1 MSSSHQPDTSPVH
14 TPGNEPPAKRIEAL
28 HMTVT
33 GRVQGVGFRPFIY
46 RLAQSHRLAGWVR
59 NCTGQVEIHV
69 QGENQALY
77 AFTRRL
83 FQHAP
88 PLSQPVL
95 AHCEI
100 TPVDDVDQFTI
111 RDSAADSA
119 ADIHVPPDLFT
130 CDDCL
135 AELNDRH
142 DRRYRYPFINC
153 TQCGPRYTLIRG
165 MPYDRPATTMA
176 GFDLCDACRLEY
188 TSPLNRRF
196 HAEPVACA
204 ACGPSLEFSA
214 PDIQPVSG
222 NEAALNACVAALQ
235 AGNVVAVKGIGGYH
249 LMCDARN
256 DIAIARLRRNK
267 PRPHKPLAVMFP
279 ASPDSPLKC
288 INHRVWLSADQA
300 RLLLSPLRPIVLA
313 RKRPGCDLSALIAP
327 GLDEIGVMLP
337 YSPLHHLLLSDFAA
351 PLVATSANIS
361 GEPVLTD
368 NSMVENR
375 LAHVANA
382 YLHHNRPIERPAD
395 DPVYRVVRDRLRPLR
410 LGRGNTPLEL
420 TLPVDLESA
429 VLAVGGHM
437 KNTLA
442 LAWQDRMVV
451 SPHIGDMGSAR
462 SLDVFERT
470 VHDLQKLYGIRA
482 KTVICDAHPGY
493 ATSRWAQ
500 RSGLTLHKVFHHH
513 AHAAAALPLEQLAA
527 NSLVFTWDG
536 VGYGEDGTLWGGEAL
551 LGCPGHW
558 QRFAS
563 LRPFYLPGGER
574 AGREPWRSALAL
586 CWETGQDWHDR
597 LASQP
602 LLKQAWQRRVNT
614 PQTSAAGRLFDAAA
628 ALTGVCTHASFEG
641 QGPMLLEAACTGQA
655 DAIDLPLTRGT
666 NGVWQ
671 TDWAPLLPVLLNN
684 RDSVETRANVFHAS
698 LATAL
703 LRQARRARDEH
714 GITHIGLGGGV
725 FQNRV
730 LTDQACSLLENDGF
744 VIHLPK
750 DIPVN
755 DGGLC
760 AGQVLEYVLVQQ
772 AQGVPVE

>member
-1 MSSSHQPDTSPVH
+1 MSSNHMPDPGHIDTTRSG
-14 TPGNEPPAKRIEAL
+14 TPPDSVEAL

-46 RLAQSHRLAGWVR
+46 RLAQSHRLVGWVR

-95 AHCEI
+95 AHCET
-100 TPVDDVDQFTI
+100 TPVDDVDRFTI
-111 RDSAADSA
+111 RDSTADTA
-119 ADIHVPPDLFT
+119 HDIHVPPDLFT

-135 AELNDRH
+135 AELHDRH
-142 DRRYRYPFINC
+142 NRRYRYPFINC

-176 GFDLCDACRLEY
+176 GFRLCDACQHEY
-188 TSPLNRRF
+188 RDPLNRRF
-196 HAEPVACA
+196 HAEPVACE
-204 ACGPSLEFSA
+204 ACGPSLEFTA
-214 PDIQPVSG
+214 PDMQPING

-256 DIAIARLRRNK
+256 DIAIARLRRHK

-279 ASPDSPLKC
+279 TSPDAALKC
-288 INHRVWLSADQA
+288 INNRVWLSTDQA
-300 RLLLSPLRPIVLA
+300 QLLLSPLRPIVLA
-313 RKRPGCDLSALIAP
+313 RKRPGFDLSGLIAP

-368 NSMVENR
+368 NTMVETR
-375 LAHVANA
+375 LAHVAGA
-382 YLHHNRPIERPAD
+382 FLHHNRPIERPAD

-410 LGRGNTPLEL
+410 LGRGSAPLEL
-420 TLPVDLESA
+420 TLPVTLDSP

-442 LAWQDRMVV
+442 LAWQDRVVV

-462 SLDVFERT
+462 SLSVFEKT
-470 VHDLQKLYGIRA
+470 LHDLQALYGVKA
-482 KTVICDAHPGY
+482 DTLVCDAHPGY

-513 AHAAAALPLEQLAA
+513 AHAAAALPAEQFMTD
-527 NSLVFTWDG
+527 SLVFTWDG

-551 LGCPGHW
+551 LGRPGQW

-563 LRPFYLPGGER
+563 LRPFHLPGGER

-586 CWETGQDWHDR
+586 CWETGRDWQDR
-597 LASQP
+597 IAPQP

-614 PQTSAAGRLFDAAA
+614 PQTTAAGRLFDAAA
-628 ALTGVCTHASFEG
+628 ALTGVCTQSSFEG
-641 QGPMLLEAACTGQA
+641 QGPMLLESASTQLA
-655 DAIDLPLTRGT
+655 DAIELPLTRNAGA
-666 NGVWQ
+666 VWQ
-671 TDWAPLLPVLLNN
+671 TDWEALLPMLLNN
-684 RDSVETRANVFHAS
+684 RYSVETRASIFHAS
-698 LATAL
+698 LAHAL
-703 LRQARRARDEH
+703 LQQARQARSEH
-714 GITHIGLGGGV
+714 GIRHIGLAGGV

-730 LTDQACSLLENDGF
+730 LTDQACSLLENDAF
-744 VIHLPK
+744 EVHLPE

-760 AGQVLEYVLVQQ
+760 VGQVLEYALGQQ
-772 AQGVPVE
+772 AQ

>member
-1 MSSSHQPDTSPVH
+1 MSSSTHLPYSGRMDTGLTG
-14 TPGNEPPAKRIEAL
+14 TPRDSIEAL

-46 RLAQSHRLAGWVR
+46 RLAQSHRLTGWVR

-111 RDSAADSA
+111 RESTADTA
-119 ADIHVPPDLFT
+119 HDIHVPPDLFT

-135 AELNDRH
+135 AELHDRH

-176 GFDLCDACRLEY
+176 GFELCAACQREY
-188 TSPLNRRF
+188 SDPLDRRF

-204 ACGPSLEFSA
+204 ACGPALKFSA
-214 PDIQPVSG
+214 AHMQAING

-256 DIAIARLRRNK
+256 DLAIARLRRHK

-279 ASPDSPLKC
+279 TSPDAALKC
-288 INHRVWLSADQA
+288 INNRVWLSTDQA
-300 RLLLSPLRPIVLA
+300 QLLLSPGRPIVLA
-313 RKRPGCDLSALIAP
+313 RKRPGFDLSALIAP

-368 NSMVENR
+368 NTMVETR
-375 LAHVANA
+375 LAHVASA
-382 YLHHNRPIERPAD
+382 FLHHNRPIERPAD

-410 LGRGNTPLEL
+410 LGRGSAPLEL
-420 TLPVDLESA
+420 TLPVTLETPL
-429 VLAVGGHM
+429 LAVGAHM

-442 LAWQDRMVV
+442 LAWQDRVVV

-462 SLDVFERT
+462 SLSVFEKT
-470 VHDLQKLYGIRA
+470 VHDLQALYGIKA
-482 KTVICDAHPGY
+482 ATVICDAHPGY

-500 RSGLTLHKVFHHH
+500 RSGLALHKVFHHH
-513 AHAAAALPLEQLAA
+513 AHAAAALPAGQLTTD
-527 NSLVFTWDG
+527 SLVFTWDG

-551 LGCPGHW
+551 LGRPGQW
-558 QRFAS
+558 RRFAS

-586 CWETGQDWHDR
+586 CWETGLDWQGR
-597 LASQP
+597 IAPQP

-628 ALTGVCTHASFEG
+628 ALTGLCSDASFEG

-655 DAIDLPLTRGT
+655 SAIQLPLNKGT
-666 NGVWQ
+666 ADVWQ

-684 RDSVETRANVFHAS
+684 RDSVALRASIFHAS
-698 LATAL
+698 LADAL
-703 LRQARRARDEH
+703 LQQARQARSEH
-714 GITHIGLGGGV
+714 GIRHIALGGGV

-730 LTDQACSLLENDGF
+730 LTDQACLLLENDGF
-744 VIHLPK
+744 EVHLQE

-760 AGQVLEYVLVQQ
+760 VGQVLEYALGQQ
-772 AQGVPVE
+772 AQ